1 MRQKGTSPTATVGS
15 AHRLRAVGDDP
26 SSGRRLSTGARPAV
40 APVTPYRYV
49 SAARHG
55 AGAVRGVGMSAVE
68 AVEAEVREL
77 VRRRGLDPITDRQAM
92 RRLVDEVVTHY
103 DERAMTSALAPLP
116 DPRQAARTV
125 YDAVAGFGPLQR
137 HLDDPTV
144 EEIWINGRLAAGCG
158 LVLRAATA

>member
-1 MRQKGTSPTATVGS
+1 
-15 AHRLRAVGDDP
+15 
-26 SSGRRLSTGARPAV
+26 
-40 APVTPYRYV
+40 
-49 SAARHG
+49 
-55 AGAVRGVGMSAVE
+55 MSAVE

-103 DERAMTSALAPLP
+103 AHYDERAMTSAMAPLP

-144 EEIWINGRLAAGCG
+144 EEIWINERLTC
-158 LVLRAATA
+158 R